1 MTKKKIQIIEKD
13 IMQDINK
20 LERNEIANKYKKIIK
35 YLLNKK
41 KLKIILLKLNYK
53 KRLIII
59 K

>member
-1 MTKKKIQIIEKD
+1 
-13 IMQDINK
+13 MQDINK